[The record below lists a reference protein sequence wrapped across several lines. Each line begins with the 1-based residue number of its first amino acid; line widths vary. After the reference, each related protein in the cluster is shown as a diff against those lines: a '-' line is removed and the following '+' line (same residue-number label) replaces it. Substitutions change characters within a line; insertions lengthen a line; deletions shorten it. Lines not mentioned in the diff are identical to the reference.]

1 MLSCLS
7 SRPRPFSTL
16 IPSKDHRRAYLD
28 ILVWLLRH
36 GWVTQ
41 LRTFGLLKIPKVI
54 KQKVAKE
61 RVLLEQQRQQQQATD
76 GVEQNISP
84 AQATNLHVTPIHSDH
99 SNRNIVVAGN
109 VSVSMSLS
117 GNTAST
123 NPGSGKQSLSITPVS
138 SATQHTGSHPF
149 SSATQSSLSVGT
161 AASSQQSPIVIESSF
176 DDLED
181 SFILEPQQASSLE
194 SAWMEMIT
202 RDQPADVT
210 AIFDRYVVHVFL
222 AH

>member
-1 MLSCLS
+1 MLSSL
-7 SRPRPFSTL
+7 SRPRPFSSL
-16 IPSKDHRRAYLD
+16 IPSRDHRRAYLD

-61 RVLLEQQRQQQQATD
+61 RAVLGQQRQQQQAAD
-76 GVEQNISP
+76 GVEQDISS
-84 AQATNLHVTPIHSDH
+84 AQATKSHVTPMHSDH
-99 SNRNIVVAGN
+99 SSRNIAVGGN
-109 VSVSMSLS
+109 LSVSMSLS
-117 GNTAST
+117 GNTAVA
-123 NPGSGKQSLSITPVS
+123 NPGSGKQPLPITPVP
-138 SATQHTGSHPF
+138 SATQHAGSHPF
-149 SSATQSSLSVGT
+149 PSTTQNSLSTG
-161 AASSQQSPIVIESSF
+161 AASSQQSSTVIESSP
-176 DDLED
+176 DDFED

-202 RDQPADVT
+202 RDQPADVM
-210 AIFDRYVVHVFL
+210 AIFDRYVDAHVFL